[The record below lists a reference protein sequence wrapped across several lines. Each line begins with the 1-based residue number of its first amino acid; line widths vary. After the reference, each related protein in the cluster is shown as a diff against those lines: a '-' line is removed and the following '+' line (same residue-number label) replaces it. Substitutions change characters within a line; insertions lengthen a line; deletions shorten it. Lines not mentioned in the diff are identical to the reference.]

1 MTRSETYLDSP
12 CQTTLEQIETLF
24 REPLSLR
31 VVAQDSAQGYLDQH
45 LGTGIWRAGLIYI
58 DTPNDSDGTLA
69 YQSLAEL
76 EAQAFARIRTGQTG
90 RVRQTLEIERASISR
105 RLARRL
111 FFSVD

>member
-12 CQTTLEQIETLF
+12 RQTTLEQIETLF
-24 REPLSLR
+24 REPPSLL
-31 VVAQDSAQGYLDQH
+31 VVAQDSAQAYLDQH
-45 LGTGIWRAGLIYI
+45 LGTDIWRAGLIYI
-58 DTPNDSDGTLA
+58 GTPNDSDGTLA
-69 YQSLAEL
+69 YQSLAEV
-76 EAQAFARIRTGQTG
+76 EAQAFARIRTGQIG